1 LVKDHHLWINTIAT
15 ANLAGGLEPKK
26 HKNVI
31 LQRLKMPRKER
42 SDKGQS
48 RDNYQGVERKIP
60 NNTGKKYNTKPIEP
74 RGKQDKEPRFIAA
87 FWRLHSMDETLT
99 WSAAELEE
107 KLNVFFEDYEAR
119 QIKAHG
125 HRWWYPENLKGRV
138 VDLRY
143 NK

>member
-1 LVKDHHLWINTIAT
+1 
-15 ANLAGGLEPKK
+15 
-26 HKNVI
+26 
-31 LQRLKMPRKER
+31 MPRKER
-42 SDKGQS
+42 ADKGQS
-48 RDNYQGVERKIP
+48 RDNYQGIARKT
-60 NNTGKKYNTKPIEP
+60 NTSRSGIKYKTRPIEP

-107 KLNVFFEDYEAR
+107 KLNVFFEEYEAR
-119 QIKAHG
+119 QLKAHG
-125 HRWWYPENLKGRV
+125 PKWWYPENLKGRV